1 MLKRRPLIPRM
12 WKLIETG
19 NIYLIN
25 CQFYDVNSL
34 IQGLKYIG
42 FTDEKELSFEEYL
55 ENIKD
60 SLQNNKVHNHNYI
73 EVLVVFL
80 FSSQHFCNLF
90 IMLIWPFLTV
100 LILIKTVSS
109 PMMSG

>member
-1 MLKRRPLIPRM
+1 MPKRRPLIPRM

-80 FSSQHFCNLF
+80 FSSQQICNLF
-90 IMLIWPFLTV
+90 IMLIWPFLIV
-100 LILIKTVSS
+100 LILIKTVSF
-109 PMMSG
+109 PMMSS